1 MVDVTVLDK
10 FNLILYTDEQI
21 LFRLSVYEIKS
32 LSHLQHSVEIE
43 DIYGIYTETFK
54 QQSYAEQER
63 YIA

>member
-1 MVDVTVLDK
+1 MRK
-10 FNLILYTDEQI
+10 LYFVYPYGI
-21 LFRLSVYEIKS
+21 YEIKS
-32 LSHLQHSVEIE
+32 LSYLQNSVEIE